1 MFFVRHG
8 KNGNNMPM
16 ETKYTNDEEWVSID
30 GDTATVGI
38 TIYAQE
44 QLGDLVFV
52 QLPAAGQRLTKG
64 KEAATVES
72 VKAVSDICSPIS
84 GEVLEINPA
93 IVAEPG
99 LVNSD
104 PMGAGWF
111 FKVRIEQ
118 TVELAD
124 LMDEAQYRDY
134 AKK

>member
-1 MFFVRHG
+1 
-8 KNGNNMPM
+8 MPT
-16 ETKYTNDEEWVSID
+16 ETKYTKDEEWVRID

-38 TIYAQE
+38 TNYAQE
-44 QLGDLVFV
+44 QLSDLVFV
-52 QLPAAGQRLTKG
+52 QLPKVGQHLIRG

-72 VKAVSDICSPIS
+72 VKAASDIFSPVT
-84 GEVLEINPA
+84 GEVLEVNPA
-93 IVAEPG
+93 IVSEPG

-118 TVELAD
+118 AAELAD

-134 AKK
+134 AKKQ